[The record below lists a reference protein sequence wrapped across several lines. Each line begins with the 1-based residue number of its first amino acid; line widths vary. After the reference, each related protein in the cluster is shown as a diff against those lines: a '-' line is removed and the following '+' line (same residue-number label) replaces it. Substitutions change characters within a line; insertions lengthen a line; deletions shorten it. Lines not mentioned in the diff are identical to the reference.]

1 MPFNL
6 CTAAVSRII
15 MGSVLL
21 GLAALPVAA
30 EESNNGD
37 LDGLME
43 RLGDLE
49 TLRGHY
55 RQNTLDGSESR
66 IQTMRGEFQLARPDR
81 LYWYTEPPYEQAIHV
96 NDDIIWNYDIDL
108 EQATRQPLT
117 DQWEQ
122 SPALILTGSR
132 QQIDERYRVE
142 RTSERDDYVTFT
154 LQPRAGGG
162 SVESLSISFDGEMP
176 VSLRL
181 LDSFNQTTVV
191 NFEQLE
197 RNVELDEAVFSFD
210 PPDNVDVIEQM
221 GP

>member
-6 CTAAVSRII
+6 RTAVLSRLVL
-15 MGSVLL
+15 GSLLL
-21 GLAALPVAA
+21 GLWALPVAA
-30 EESNNGD
+30 EERHDGD

-49 TLRGHY
+49 TLRGQY

-66 IQTMRGEFQLARPDR
+66 IQTLYGEFQLARPDR

-96 NDDIIWNYDIDL
+96 ADDIIWNYDIDL

-132 QQIDERYRVE
+132 QQIDQRYRVE
-142 RTSERDDYVTFT
+142 RTSERDDYATYT
-154 LQPRAGGG
+154 LTPRAGGG
-162 SVESLSISFDGEMP
+162 SVESLSISFSGQMP

-197 RNVELDEAVFSFD
+197 RNVELDEAVFDFD
-210 PPDNVDVIEQM
+210 PPDHVDVIEQM